1 MDRIQR
7 TIVKRLFSYDRNHIR
22 NFSVWY
28 KKNKDSKE
36 VEEFL
41 IHLRKVTGINGGE
54 DLLYKYKGKK
64 RKG

>member
-1 MDRIQR
+1 MGGIQR
-7 TIVKRLFSYDRNHIR
+7 TIVKKVFSYDRNHIR

-28 KKNKDSKE
+28 EKNKDSKE